1 MKKKVDLRKKDLA
14 DSLEHVSITQGD
26 GNGYDIKSFNEDGTV
41 RFIEI
46 KTTKQGIDSEFFMS
60 HNEIQFSELN
70 QKSYYLYRVY
80 DLKLNPLNGS
90 LYINPGN
97 VLDEFDK
104 EPTEFV
110 LKSK

>member
-1 MKKKVDLRKKDLA
+1 MKMEQLGLLRLKLQNK
-14 DSLEHVSITQGD
+14 VSIV
-26 GNGYDIKSFNEDGTV
+26 NF
-41 RFIEI
+41 FISPNKIE
-46 KTTKQGIDSEFFMS
+46 
-60 HNEIQFSELN
+60 FSELN

-104 EPTEFV
+104 EPTEII
-110 LKSK
+110 LKS